1 MSESIRIAP
10 RVLAGGS
17 IKGSP
22 NRILPMAVAVFAVL
36 SLSIGTLM
44 GAALPAAPEVA
55 TVHSFAPVT
64 VSLRTMSVYHPKY
77 IGRKM
82 ANGDPYNPNALT
94 VASND
99 WRLGTE
105 LTIVHAGRSV
115 EVTVTDRMAKRF
127 SGKRVDASQAVWD
140 LLTSSAKPGLRRV
153 EVQR

>member
-17 IKGSP
+17 LKGSP

-44 GAALPAAPEVA
+44 GAALPDAPE
-55 TVHSFAPVT
+55 TLQVHSFAPVT
-64 VSLRTMSVYHPKY
+64 VSLRTMSVYSPKY
-77 IGRKM
+77 IGKKM

-105 LTIVHAGRSV
+105 LTIIHAGRSV
-115 EVTVTDRMAKRF
+115 EVTVPDGLA
-127 SGKRVDASQAVWD
+127 
-140 LLTSSAKPGLRRV
+140 GLRKV
-153 EVQR
+153 EVQKWN